1 MSRSAMTAW
10 MSAFKGRVSLRIIES
25 APLVELDFGPIGR
38 GQARFRKS
46 YADTLH
52 GEGGLGGTAGLGD
65 HPGLL
70 ACEGTE
76 FY

>member
-1 MSRSAMTAW
+1 M
-10 MSAFKGRVSLRIIES
+10 
-25 APLVELDFGPIGR
+25 ELDFGPIGR

-52 GEGGLGGTAGLGD
+52 GEEVSLALQGLGD
-65 HPGLL
+65 HSGLI